1 MTRLMRSAAV
11 WILPVCLL
19 VGLAACAREEPT
31 ANGGASAPAPAA
43 APAANTRDDRKYLLE
58 RVDDAAVTQIYADGF
73 ASLPL
78 KDKTLIWHLYQAAI
92 AGRDIFYDQKH
103 RDALEMRGVLE
114 QIITHAQG
122 IDQAA
127 LADIQRYT
135 KLFWINNGPY
145 NNLTARKFVL
155 KITPEA
161 FAAAAQT
168 AVKNGATFTTPAG
181 ESLDAMLAR
190 LQPMFFD
197 PNVDPI
203 VTNKTPGAGRDI
215 LQASANNLY
224 SGVSMADLKGFS
236 EKYGLN
242 SRLVKTNGKLT
253 EEVYKVGG
261 RYDAQIR
268 QIVGH
273 LEAAVPFAS
282 EPMANALRALIQWY
296 RTGEDADRVKYDIAW
311 VQDKASPVDTIN
323 GFIEVYMDPRGIKG
337 SWEGLV
343 FYVNQEKTARIKK
356 LAENAQW
363 FEDRMPWDPK
373 YRKPSV
379 QGIVANAIDV
389 VVETGDSGPVTP
401 IGINLPNDQN
411 IREKY
416 GSKSVAL
423 SNVNEAYAK
432 STPGAMKSEFVWTP
446 EEAQRADK
454 FAEFGGELTTDMH
467 EVIGHA
473 SGRQAEGAT
482 ASPQAML
489 KEQFSALE
497 EGRADLVGLYFIADP
512 KLVELG
518 IIDAADHDAIVQAE
532 YEAYTRNALV
542 QLRRVREGTQI
553 EEDHMRNRQ
562 MIVRWLMANTKAI
575 EQRTRDGKT
584 YLVMVDAKA
593 FREGVGRLLAEVQRI
608 KSEGD
613 YAAAQKLFETHGVH
627 FDPKLR
633 DEVVARVDKLN
644 LPSYTGFVMP
654 KLTAVTG
661 PKGEITDVTISYPQ
675 DLTTQML
682 EYSAGSRPRAP
693 GSSRPQ

>member
-1 MTRLMRSAAV
+1 VAQL
-11 WILPVCLL
+11 
-19 VGLAACAREEPT
+19 
-31 ANGGASAPAPAA
+31 
-43 APAANTRDDRKYLLE
+43 
-58 RVDDAAVTQIYADGF
+58 YADAF
-73 ASLPL
+73 ESLPL
-78 KDKTLIWHLYQAAI
+78 KEKTLIWHLYQATI

-103 RDALEMRGVLE
+103 RNALEMRGILE
-114 QIITHAQG
+114 QIVAHPQG

-127 LADIQRYT
+127 LADILRYT

-155 KITPEA
+155 KITPDA
-161 FAAAAQT
+161 LAMAARTAA
-168 AVKNGATFTTPAG
+168 KNGAAFKAAG
-181 ESLDAMLAR
+181 GETLDAMLAR

-224 SGVSMADLKGFS
+224 FGVSMADVKGFT

-242 SRLVKTNGKLT
+242 SRLVKQDGKLV
-253 EEVYKVGG
+253 EEVYKLGG
-261 RYDAQIR
+261 RYDAQIA
-268 QIVGH
+268 QIVKH
-273 LEAAVPFAS
+273 LEAAIPFAS
-282 EPMANALRALIQWY
+282 EPMANALRALAQWY

-363 FEDRMPWDPK
+363 FEDHMPWDPK

-401 IGINLPNDQN
+401 IGINLPNDQS

-423 SNVNEAYAK
+423 SNVNESYAK
-432 STPGAMKSEFVWTP
+432 STPGSMRGEFSWSP
-446 EEAQRADK
+446 EESARAEK

-473 SGRQAEGAT
+473 SGRMAESVKT
-482 ASPQAML
+482 SPQTVL

-512 KLVELG
+512 KVVELG
-518 IIDAADHDAIVQAE
+518 IIPAADHDDVVRAE

-562 MIVRWLMANTKAI
+562 MIVRWLMANTTAI

-584 YLVMVDAKA
+584 YLVMVDPKA

-613 YAAAQKLFETHGVH
+613 YEAAKKLFETHGVH
-627 FDPKLR
+627 FDAKQR

-654 KLTAVTG
+654 KLTTVTG
-661 PKGEITDVTISYPQ
+661 ANGEITDVQISYPQ
-675 DLTTQML
+675 DLTAQML
-682 EYSAGSRPRAP
+682 EYSGVRRP
-693 GSSRPQ
+693 

>member
-1 MTRLMRSAAV
+1 MKSFFRNPRAASF
-11 WILPVCLL
+11 LL
-19 VGLAACAREEPT
+19 GAVLAVTLAACADEGG
-31 ANGGASAPAPAA
+31 NGGPAASAPAANPARAA
-43 APAANTRDDRKYLLE
+43 AADRKYLLE
-58 RVDDAAVTQIYADGF
+58 RVDDAAVAQIYADGF
-73 ASLPL
+73 ESLPL
-78 KDKTLIWHLYQAAI
+78 KEKTLIWHLYQAAI

-103 RDALEMRGVLE
+103 RDALEMRGILE
-114 QIITHAQG
+114 QLVAHSQG
-122 IDQAA
+122 IDPST
-127 LADIQRYT
+127 LAEIQRYT

-155 KITPEA
+155 KTTPDA
-161 FAAAAQT
+161 LAAAV
-168 AVKNGATFTTPAG
+168 AVAANNGARFKTPNG
-181 ESLDAMLAR
+181 ETIDRVLAR

-203 VTNKTPGAGRDI
+203 VTNKTPGPGKDI

-224 SGVSMADLKGFS
+224 SNVSMADLKGFT

-242 SRLVKTNGKLT
+242 SRLVKRDGKLI
-253 EEVYKVGG
+253 EEVYKIDG
-261 RYDAQIR
+261 RYSQQIAE
-268 QIVGH
+268 IIKH
-273 LEAAVPFAS
+273 LEAAIPFAS
-282 EPMANALRALIQWY
+282 EPMANALRALVQWY

-323 GFIEVYMDPRGIKG
+323 GFIEVYLDARGIKG
-337 SWEGLV
+337 GWEGLV

-363 FEDRMPWDPK
+363 FEDHMPWDPK
-373 YRKPSV
+373 YRKPTV

-401 IGINLPNDQN
+401 IGINLPNDN
-411 IREKY
+411 TIREKF

-423 SNVNEAYAK
+423 SNVNEAYSK
-432 STPGAMKSEFVWTP
+432 STPGSMRSEFAWTP
-446 EEAQRADK
+446 EEAQRAEK
-454 FAEFGGELTTDMH
+454 FSEFAGELTTDMH

-473 SGRQAEGAT
+473 SGRLSESLKGT
-482 ASPQAML
+482 PQAL
-489 KEQFSALE
+489 IKEHFSALE
-497 EGRADLVGLYFIADP
+497 EGRADLVGLYFIADA
-512 KLVELG
+512 KMVELG
-518 IIDAADHDAIVQAE
+518 IIPAADHADVVRAE
-532 YEAYTRNALV
+532 YEAYTRNALT

-575 EQRTRDGKT
+575 EERTRDGKT
-584 YLVMVDAKA
+584 FLVMMDAQT

-613 YAAAQKLFETHGVH
+613 YAGAQKLFDGYGIH

-633 DEVVARVDKLN
+633 DQIVGRVDKLS

-654 KLTAVTG
+654 KLMPVLG
-661 PKGEITDVTISYPQ
+661 SNGQITDILISYPQ
-675 DLTTQML
+675 DLTVQML
-682 EYSAGSRPRAP
+682 EYSGVRGQAP
-693 GSSRPQ
+693 GPR